1 MPIIIDGKRP
11 IWTFN
16 SDEDIWKVI
25 DLLIQEAKDVNDKQG
40 KQFDIESSGQA
51 QLPFFSCK
59 NAVFSK
65 EMQKDIQRYMYC
77 EKFGISPYK
86 GDFGDQPCLWVE
98 KTFIIKKA
106 FAKLEGNQIEKAK
119 RDGTR
124 KN

>member
-1 MPIIIDGKRP
+1 MIDGKRP

-16 SDEDIWKVI
+16 SDEDVWKVV
-25 DLLIQEAKDVNDKQG
+25 DLLIQETKELNEKQG
-40 KQFDIESSGQA
+40 KQFDIESSVQA

-77 EKFGISPYK
+77 EKFGISPYS
-86 GDFGDQPCLWVE
+86 GDYGKQPCLWVD
-98 KTFIIKKA
+98 KVFVINKA
-106 FAKLEGNQIEKAK
+106 FAKLESNQINKAK
-119 RDGTR
+119 KEGTV